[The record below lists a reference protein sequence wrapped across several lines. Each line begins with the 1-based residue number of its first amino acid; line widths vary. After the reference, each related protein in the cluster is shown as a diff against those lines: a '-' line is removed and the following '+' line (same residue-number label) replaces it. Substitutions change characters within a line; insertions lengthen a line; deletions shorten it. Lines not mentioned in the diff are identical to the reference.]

1 MEQDQE
7 RQEQDIDSGGST
19 NTLFAWRVEGTRSTE
34 SGKIKMKRA
43 IS

>member
-7 RQEQDIDSGGST
+7 RQEQDIDSGVST
-19 NTLFAWRVEGTRSTE
+19 YTPLAWRVEGTRSTE
-34 SGKIKMKRA
+34 SGKIKMKIA

>member
-7 RQEQDIDSGGST
+7 RQEQDIDCGVST
-19 NTLFAWRVEGTRSTE
+19 YTPLARVEGTRSTE
-34 SGKIKMKRA
+34 SSKIKMKIV